1 MLESDHTIAVVQGRS
16 RISQHRQLR
25 RPIASPM
32 ENTVAV
38 RNVLLLHLAERPKQL
53 PGSGTVAALAIYVRH
68 DLLLPL
74 NMTATETNVSLGFS
88 KVLQLNRAGGR
99 HVVRCG

>member
-1 MLESDHTIAVVQGRS
+1 
-16 RISQHRQLR
+16 
-25 RPIASPM
+25 M